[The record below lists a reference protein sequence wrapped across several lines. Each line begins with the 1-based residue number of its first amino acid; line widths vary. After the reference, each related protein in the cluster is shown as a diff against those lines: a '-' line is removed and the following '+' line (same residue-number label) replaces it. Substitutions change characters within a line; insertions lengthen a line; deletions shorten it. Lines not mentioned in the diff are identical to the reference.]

1 VLGEGGEVVKRHGRG
16 GYAAAQRHG
25 EAERRGAALDL
36 GWDCGVVQ
44 VRRKGWPGVFKEGWA
59 RFSAPGDG
67 R

>member
-1 VLGEGGEVVKRHGRG
+1 MLGEGGEVVKRRGRG

-44 VRRKGWPGVFKEGWA
+44 VQRKGWPGVFKEG
-59 RFSAPGDG
+59 
-67 R
+67 